1 MLIGCL
7 YILIYIFSGGETM
20 KNSLSL
26 VSISILGLIVAVSTF
41 DIKAQD
47 SSKSSALIEEVIT
60 TARKKEE
67 NQQVVPISISTVS
80 SEQIEVLKI
89 RDLTEI
95 ASIPNVSLDEVGT
108 ANHVPNFQI
117 RGLGHNSS
125 IASIESPVAMI
136 NDGVYIGNGIVTD
149 GFDIDSIQVLRG
161 PQGTVMGKNSIG
173 GAVLVNSKN
182 PGDEWESKLRLAYD
196 GFGSPG
202 GMSSYVQFA
211 TGGPISD
218 NLKVRGVVHIN
229 DNDGWHKNMFN
240 NSNHGAIESTMFRG
254 TVVYEPSETMNIN
267 IKYTSQET
275 DGDGPSAQC
284 FQLFEGG
291 PSCLGMDRD
300 RNSFDLSIDEPGF
313 LKDNSDSLVVKVEK
327 DVAFGDGLITYI
339 YGDSEYTADS
349 IGDIDGTMAFIFHA
363 PNKIKDALSSH
374 ELRFNGSFENFDLL
388 AGYSINDR
396 DLIFHEMRIL
406 PSTLP
411 SGSEWNG
418 GGDLTAET
426 SAFFI
431 TAEIPL
437 SEKLTLDVGVR
448 KTDEDKSV
456 SIASLSAG
464 VAFLAQGAPSNVYLL
479 MGRDPSVIQSPNQAS
494 CQIFSGG
501 CIRDFVDNDSW
512 SSTSPRIGLTYIDDN
527 DTTYYGYRA
536 IAYRS
541 GGYNMRN
548 TAILVLTPEKGP
560 GPFDQEEVTTTE
572 FGIKKSLGTKGR
584 VNFAYF
590 SSELTDMQRTL
601 NEAGPAG
608 PVQYIK
614 NTGDASMSGLE
625 LDMVYMIQD
634 DLVLNL
640 NVGTLNAKYD
650 DVVYDISGDG
660 VIDYKEYELELPRA
674 ADLTYSIGLSKD
686 FNVGNWSANS
696 RVSYSYRD
704 PVAYDDGNLG
714 IIDEQKI
721 LDLGVDFYSPS
732 ENMSIGVY
740 GKNMNE
746 SVKHGNISPVSWGSF
761 APVMIGKVVGVE
773 LVYDF

>member
-1 MLIGCL
+1 
-7 YILIYIFSGGETM
+7 
-20 KNSLSL
+20 
-26 VSISILGLIVAVSTF
+26 
-41 DIKAQD
+41 
-47 SSKSSALIEEVIT
+47 
-60 TARKKEE
+60 
-67 NQQVVPISISTVS
+67 
-80 SEQIEVLKI
+80 
-89 RDLTEI
+89 
-95 ASIPNVSLDEVGT
+95 
-108 ANHVPNFQI
+108 
-117 RGLGHNSS
+117 
-125 IASIESPVAMI
+125 
-136 NDGVYIGNGIVTD
+136 
-149 GFDIDSIQVLRG
+149 
-161 PQGTVMGKNSIG
+161 MGKNSIG

-182 PGDEWESKLRLAYD
+182 PGEEWESKLRLAYD

-202 GMSSYVQFA
+202 GMSSYVQYA

-254 TVVYEPSETMNIN
+254 TVVYEPSETMNVN

-327 DVAFGDGLITYI
+327 DVAFGNGLITYI

-536 IAYRS
+536 VAYRS

-590 SSELTDMQRTL
+590 SSDLTDMQRTL

-625 LDMVYMIQD
+625 LDMIYMIQD

-686 FNVGNWSANS
+686 FNVGSWSANS

>member
-1 MLIGCL
+1 
-7 YILIYIFSGGETM
+7 
-20 KNSLSL
+20 
-26 VSISILGLIVAVSTF
+26 
-41 DIKAQD
+41 
-47 SSKSSALIEEVIT
+47 
-60 TARKKEE
+60 
-67 NQQVVPISISTVS
+67 
-80 SEQIEVLKI
+80 
-89 RDLTEI
+89 
-95 ASIPNVSLDEVGT
+95 
-108 ANHVPNFQI
+108 
-117 RGLGHNSS
+117 
-125 IASIESPVAMI
+125 MI

-182 PGDEWESKLRLAYD
+182 PGEEWESKLRLAYD

-202 GMSSYVQFA
+202 GMSSYVQYA

-686 FNVGNWSANS
+686 FNVGSWSANS

>member
-7 YILIYIFSGGETM
+7 YILIYIFSGGKTM
-20 KNSLSL
+20 KNSISL
-26 VSISILGLIVAVSTF
+26 LSISILGLIVAVSTF

>member
-1 MLIGCL
+1 
-7 YILIYIFSGGETM
+7 M

>member
-1 MLIGCL
+1 
-7 YILIYIFSGGETM
+7 M

-26 VSISILGLIVAVSTF
+26 LSISILGLIVAVSTF

-202 GMSSYVQFA
+202 GMSSYVQYA

-536 IAYRS
+536 VAYRS

-590 SSELTDMQRTL
+590 SSDLTDMQRTL

-686 FNVGNWSANS
+686 FNVGSWSANS

>member
-1 MLIGCL
+1 
-7 YILIYIFSGGETM
+7 M
-20 KNSLSL
+20 KNSISL
-26 VSISILGLIVAVSTF
+26 LSISILGLIVAVSTF

-202 GMSSYVQFA
+202 GMSSYVQYA

-527 DTTYYGYRA
+527 DITYYGYRA

>member
-1 MLIGCL
+1 MNKLL
-7 YILIYIFSGGETM
+7 NAL
-20 KNSLSL
+20 
-26 VSISILGLIVAVSTF
+26 SISFLGLIAAVSTL

-80 SEQIEVLKI
+80 SDQIEVLKI

-202 GMSSYVQFA
+202 GMSSYVQYA

-536 IAYRS
+536 VAYRS

-590 SSELTDMQRTL
+590 SSDLTDMQRTL

-625 LDMVYMIQD
+625 LDMIYMIQD

-686 FNVGNWSANS
+686 FNVGSWSANS

>member
-1 MLIGCL
+1 
-7 YILIYIFSGGETM
+7 M

-240 NSNHGAIESTMFRG
+240 DSNHGAIESTMFRG
-254 TVVYEPSETMNIN
+254 TGVYEPSETMNIN

>member
-7 YILIYIFSGGETM
+7 YILIYIYIFRGETM

-267 IKYTSQET
+267 IKYVSQET

-572 FGIKKSLGTKGR
+572 FGIKTSLGTKGR

-614 NTGDASMSGLE
+614 
-625 LDMVYMIQD
+625 IQ
-634 DLVLNL
+634 
-640 NVGTLNAKYD
+640 
-650 DVVYDISGDG
+650 
-660 VIDYKEYELELPRA
+660 
-674 ADLTYSIGLSKD
+674 
-686 FNVGNWSANS
+686 
-696 RVSYSYRD
+696 
-704 PVAYDDGNLG
+704 
-714 IIDEQKI
+714 
-721 LDLGVDFYSPS
+721 
-732 ENMSIGVY
+732 
-740 GKNMNE
+740 
-746 SVKHGNISPVSWGSF
+746 
-761 APVMIGKVVGVE
+761 VM
-773 LVYDF
+773 LQ

>member
-1 MLIGCL
+1 
-7 YILIYIFSGGETM
+7 
-20 KNSLSL
+20 
-26 VSISILGLIVAVSTF
+26 
-41 DIKAQD
+41 
-47 SSKSSALIEEVIT
+47 
-60 TARKKEE
+60 
-67 NQQVVPISISTVS
+67 VPISISTVS

-182 PGDEWESKLRLAYD
+182 PGEEWESKLRLAYD

-202 GMSSYVQFA
+202 GMSSYVQYA

-327 DVAFGDGLITYI
+327 DVAFGNGLITYI

-512 SSTSPRIGLTYIDDN
+512 SSTSPRIGLTYIDNN

-536 IAYRS
+536 VAYRS

-590 SSELTDMQRTL
+590 SSDLTDMQRTL

-625 LDMVYMIQD
+625 LDMIYMIQD

-686 FNVGNWSANS
+686 FNVGSWSANS

>member
-1 MLIGCL
+1 
-7 YILIYIFSGGETM
+7 
-20 KNSLSL
+20 
-26 VSISILGLIVAVSTF
+26 
-41 DIKAQD
+41 
-47 SSKSSALIEEVIT
+47 
-60 TARKKEE
+60 
-67 NQQVVPISISTVS
+67 VVPISISTVS

-182 PGDEWESKLRLAYD
+182 PGNEWESKLRLAYD

-202 GMSSYVQFA
+202 GMSSYVQYA

-327 DVAFGDGLITYI
+327 DVAFGNGLITYI

-512 SSTSPRIGLTYIDDN
+512 SSTSPRIGLTYIDNN

-536 IAYRS
+536 VAYRS

-590 SSELTDMQRTL
+590 SSDLTDMQRTL

-625 LDMVYMIQD
+625 LDMIYMIQD

-686 FNVGNWSANS
+686 FNVGSWSANS

>member
-1 MLIGCL
+1 
-7 YILIYIFSGGETM
+7 M

-267 IKYTSQET
+267 IKYVSQET

-590 SSELTDMQRTL
+590 SSDLTDMQRTL

>member
-1 MLIGCL
+1 
-7 YILIYIFSGGETM
+7 M

-26 VSISILGLIVAVSTF
+26 LSTSILGLIVAVSTF

-211 TGGPISD
+211 TGGPITD
-218 NLKVRGVVHIN
+218 KLKVRGVVHIN

-240 NSNHGAIESTMFRG
+240 DSNHGAIESTMFRG

-300 RNSFDLSIDEPGF
+300 RNSFDLSINEPGF

-339 YGDSEYTADS
+339 YGESEYTADS

-686 FNVGNWSANS
+686 FNVGSWSANS

>member
-1 MLIGCL
+1 
-7 YILIYIFSGGETM
+7 M
-20 KNSLSL
+20 KNSINLL
-26 VSISILGLIVAVSTF
+26 SISLLGLVVAVSTF

-211 TGGPISD
+211 AGGPITD
-218 NLKVRGVVHIN
+218 KLKVRGVVHIN

-240 NSNHGAIESTMFRG
+240 DSNHGAIESTMFRG

-300 RNSFDLSIDEPGF
+300 RNSFDLSINEPGF

-339 YGDSEYTADS
+339 YGESEYTADS

-686 FNVGNWSANS
+686 FNVGSWSANS

>member
-1 MLIGCL
+1 
-7 YILIYIFSGGETM
+7 M

-26 VSISILGLIVAVSTF
+26 LSISILGLIVAVSTF

>member
-7 YILIYIFSGGETM
+7 YILIYIFSGGKTM

-26 VSISILGLIVAVSTF
+26 LSISILGLIVAVSTF

-80 SEQIEVLKI
+80 SDQIEVLKI

>member
-1 MLIGCL
+1 MRIN
-7 YILIYIFSGGETM
+7 IKNISGGKSM
-20 KNSLSL
+20 NKLLNVL
-26 VSISILGLIVAVSTF
+26 SISFFGLIVAVSAF
-41 DIKAQD
+41 DIRAQD

-202 GMSSYVQFA
+202 GMSSYVQYA
-211 TGGPISD
+211 TGGPITD
-218 NLKVRGVVHIN
+218 KLKVRGVVHIN
-229 DNDGWHKNMFN
+229 DNEGWHKNMFN
-240 NSNHGAIESTMFRG
+240 DSNHGAIESTMFRG

-275 DGDGPSAQC
+275 DGDGPSSQC

-291 PSCLGMDRD
+291 PSCFGMDRD
-300 RNSFDLSIDEPGF
+300 RNSFDLSINEPGF

-374 ELRFNGSFENFDLL
+374 ELRFNGSFKNFNLL

-456 SIASLSAG
+456 SVASLSAG

-479 MGRDPSVIQSPNQAS
+479 MGRDPSVIKSPNQAS

-512 SSTSPRIGLTYIDDN
+512 SSTSPRIGLTYIDDS

-536 IAYRS
+536 VAYRS

-548 TAILVLTPEKGP
+548 TAILVLTPQKGP

-584 VNFAYF
+584 VNVAYF

-640 NVGTLNAKYD
+640 NIGTLNAKYD

-686 FNVGNWSANS
+686 FSVGSWSANS

-714 IIDEQKI
+714 IINEQKI

-732 ENMSIGVY
+732 ENMSVGVY

>member
-1 MLIGCL
+1 
-7 YILIYIFSGGETM
+7 M

-267 IKYTSQET
+267 IKYVSQET

-374 ELRFNGSFENFDLL
+374 ELRFNGSFKNFDLL

-590 SSELTDMQRTL
+590 SSDLTDMQRTL

-686 FNVGNWSANS
+686 FNVGSWSANS

>member
-1 MLIGCL
+1 MFI
-7 YILIYIFSGGETM
+7 YSHIYIFSGGETM

-660 VIDYKEYELELPRA
+660 VIDYKEYQLELPRA

>member
-1 MLIGCL
+1 
-7 YILIYIFSGGETM
+7 M

-80 SEQIEVLKI
+80 SDQIEVLKI

-202 GMSSYVQFA
+202 GMSSYVQYA

-536 IAYRS
+536 VAYRS

-590 SSELTDMQRTL
+590 SSDLTDMQRTL

-686 FNVGNWSANS
+686 FNVGSWSANS

>member
-1 MLIGCL
+1 MRIN
-7 YILIYIFSGGETM
+7 IKNISGGKSM
-20 KNSLSL
+20 NKLLNVL
-26 VSISILGLIVAVSTF
+26 SISFFGLIVAVSAF
-41 DIKAQD
+41 DIRAQD

-202 GMSSYVQFA
+202 GMSSYVQYA
-211 TGGPISD
+211 TGGPITD
-218 NLKVRGVVHIN
+218 KLKVRGVVHIN
-229 DNDGWHKNMFN
+229 DNEGWHKNMFN
-240 NSNHGAIESTMFRG
+240 DSNHGAIESTMFRG

-267 IKYTSQET
+267 IKYVSQET
-275 DGDGPSAQC
+275 DGDGPSSQC

-291 PSCLGMDRD
+291 PSCFGMDRD

-313 LKDNSDSLVVKVEK
+313 LKDDSDSLVVKVEK
-327 DVAFGDGLITYI
+327 DVAFGEGLITYI

-374 ELRFNGSFENFDLL
+374 ELRFNGSFKNFNLL

-411 SGSEWNG
+411 TGSEWNG

-448 KTDEDKSV
+448 KTEEDKSV
-456 SIASLSAG
+456 SVASLSAG

-479 MGRDPSVIQSPNQAS
+479 MGRDPSVIKSPNQAS

-536 IAYRS
+536 VAYRS

-548 TAILVLTPEKGP
+548 TAILVLTPQKGP

-584 VNFAYF
+584 VNVAYF

-640 NVGTLNAKYD
+640 NIGTLNAKYD

-686 FNVGNWSANS
+686 FSVGSWSANS

-704 PVAYDDGNLG
+704 PVAYDDANLG
-714 IIDEQKI
+714 IINEQKI

-732 ENMSIGVY
+732 ENMSVGVY

>member
-1 MLIGCL
+1 
-7 YILIYIFSGGETM
+7 M

-590 SSELTDMQRTL
+590 SSDLTDMQRTL

>member
-1 MLIGCL
+1 
-7 YILIYIFSGGETM
+7 M

-26 VSISILGLIVAVSTF
+26 LSISILGLIVAVSTF

-211 TGGPISD
+211 TGGPITD
-218 NLKVRGVVHIN
+218 KLKVRGVVHIN

-240 NSNHGAIESTMFRG
+240 DSNHGAIESTMFRG

-300 RNSFDLSIDEPGF
+300 RNSFDLSINEPGF

-686 FNVGNWSANS
+686 FNVGSWSANS

>member
-1 MLIGCL
+1 
-7 YILIYIFSGGETM
+7 M

-267 IKYTSQET
+267 IKYVSQET

-590 SSELTDMQRTL
+590 SSDLTDMQRTL

-686 FNVGNWSANS
+686 FNVGSWSANS

>member
-1 MLIGCL
+1 MNKLL
-7 YILIYIFSGGETM
+7 NVL
-20 KNSLSL
+20 
-26 VSISILGLIVAVSTF
+26 SISFLGLIVAVSSI
-41 DIKAQD
+41 DIQAQD

-267 IKYTSQET
+267 IKYVSQET

>member
-1 MLIGCL
+1 MNKLLNVLSIS
-7 YILIYIFSGGETM
+7 F
-20 KNSLSL
+20 LSL
-26 VSISILGLIVAVSTF
+26 IVLISTV

-149 GFDIDSIQVLRG
+149 GFDIESIQVLRG

-202 GMSSYVQFA
+202 GMSSYVQYA
-211 TGGPISD
+211 TGGPITD
-218 NLKVRGVVHIN
+218 KLKVRGVVHIN

-240 NSNHGAIESTMFRG
+240 DSNHGAIESTMFRG

-275 DGDGPSAQC
+275 DGDGPSSQC

-291 PSCLGMDRD
+291 PSCFGMDRD

-374 ELRFNGSFENFDLL
+374 ELRFNGSFKNFNLL

-411 SGSEWNG
+411 TGSEWNG

-448 KTDEDKSV
+448 KTEEDKSV
-456 SIASLSAG
+456 SVASLSAG

-479 MGRDPSVIQSPNQAS
+479 MGRDPSLIKSPNQAS

-501 CIRDFVDNDSW
+501 CIRDFIDNDSW
-512 SSTSPRIGLTYIDDN
+512 SSTSPRIGFTYIDDT

-536 IAYRS
+536 VAYRS

-548 TAILVLTPEKGP
+548 TAILVLTPQKGP

-572 FGIKKSLGTKGR
+572 LGIKKSLGTKGR
-584 VNFAYF
+584 VNVAYF

-640 NVGTLNAKYD
+640 NIGTLNAKYD
-650 DVVYDISGDG
+650 DVVYDITGDG

-686 FNVGNWSANS
+686 FSVGSWSANS

-704 PVAYDDGNLG
+704 PVAYDDANLG
-714 IIDEQKI
+714 IINEQKI

-732 ENMSIGVY
+732 ENMSVGVY

-761 APVMIGKVVGVE
+761 APVMIGKVIGVE

>member
-1 MLIGCL
+1 MRIN
-7 YILIYIFSGGETM
+7 INNISGGKSM
-20 KNSLSL
+20 NKLLNVL
-26 VSISILGLIVAVSTF
+26 SISFFGLIVAVSAF
-41 DIKAQD
+41 DIRAQD

-149 GFDIDSIQVLRG
+149 GFDIESIQVLRG

-196 GFGSPG
+196 GFGNPG
-202 GMSSYVQFA
+202 GMSSYVQYA
-211 TGGPISD
+211 TGGPITD
-218 NLKVRGVVHIN
+218 KLKVRGVVHIN
-229 DNDGWHKNMFN
+229 DNEGWHKNMFN
-240 NSNHGAIESTMFRG
+240 DSNHGAIESTMFRG

-267 IKYTSQET
+267 IKYVSQET
-275 DGDGPSAQC
+275 DGDGPSSQC

-291 PSCLGMDRD
+291 PSCFGMDRD

-313 LKDNSDSLVVKVEK
+313 LKDDSDSLVVKVEK

-374 ELRFNGSFENFDLL
+374 ELRFNGSFKNFNLL

-411 SGSEWNG
+411 TGSEWNG

-448 KTDEDKSV
+448 KTEEDKSV
-456 SIASLSAG
+456 SVASLSAG

-479 MGRDPSVIQSPNQAS
+479 MGRDPSVIKSPNQAS

-536 IAYRS
+536 VAYRS

-548 TAILVLTPEKGP
+548 TAILVLTPQKGP

-584 VNFAYF
+584 VNVAYF

-640 NVGTLNAKYD
+640 NIGTLNAKYD
-650 DVVYDISGDG
+650 DVVYDITGDG

-686 FNVGNWSANS
+686 FSVGSWSANS

-704 PVAYDDGNLG
+704 PVAYDDANLG
-714 IIDEQKI
+714 IINEQKI

-732 ENMSIGVY
+732 ENMSVGVY

>member
-1 MLIGCL
+1 MFI
-7 YILIYIFSGGETM
+7 YSHIYIFSGGETM

-590 SSELTDMQRTL
+590 SSDLTDMQRTL

-686 FNVGNWSANS
+686 FNVGSWSANS